1 MADETT
7 TVDET
12 TENNT
17 ETTENSEETAP
28 AVDGFAELR
37 EQLAALSDV
46 ANSIAEGVEALRSSM
61 AGFVEAGATIR
72 EEPETETAV
81 SEADSDSETGVDE
94 VDLETPIE
102 DMNFDLDED

>member
-72 EEPETETAV
+72 EEPETDTAV
-81 SEADSDSETGVDE
+81 SEADTESETDVDD

-102 DMNFDLDED
+102 DMDFDLDED

>member
-1 MADETT
+1 MADEEIT

-12 TENNT
+12 AENNT
-17 ETTENSEETAP
+17 ETTENTDAAP
-28 AVDGFAELR
+28 VDGFAELR

-46 ANSIAEGVEALRSSM
+46 ANTIAEGVEALRSSM

-72 EEPETETAV
+72 EEPETGTAV
-81 SEADSDSETGVDE
+81 SEADADSDTDVAE

-102 DMNFDLDED
+102 DMDFDLD